1 MLWLFLDRY
10 NTLTFD
16 VDVKE
21 KDLTFDEGIFKRH
34 LSNHFN

>member
-10 NTLTFD
+10 NILIFD

-21 KDLTFDEGIFKRH
+21 KNLIFDEVYLKDIY
-34 LSNHFN
+34 